1 MFLRIDVAQVPC
13 RRVQHV
19 DNPSDLLRPLLS
31 KSPELVNDIT
41 TGGAQPLHMCGM
53 SSEYQDAVSVLIE
66 LGGDIEALD
75 TYGMTPLHRMV
86 SKQPV
91 DRIILCLGSIPK

>member
-1 MFLRIDVAQVPC
+1 MFVCIFLAQVS
-13 RRVQHV
+13 RFRVQHV
-19 DNPSDLLRPLLS
+19 DNESDLLRPLLS
-31 KSPELVNDIT
+31 KFPELVNDIT

-53 SSEYQDAVSVLIE
+53 SSEYQDAVPVLVE

-86 SKQPV
+86 S
-91 DRIILCLGSIPK
+91 